1 MKLNRKQLFDDKMIF
16 NHDSVIP
23 INALQLIDELIEQER
38 LERINKRLV
47 ERVELLEF
55 QLENARREIAR
66 LAELVDLTHKSNCYY
81 DISGR
86 TY

>member
-1 MKLNRKQLFDDKMIF
+1 MKLNRKQLFADKMVF
-16 NHDSVIP
+16 NRDSIIP

-38 LERINKRLV
+38 IERINKRLV

-55 QLENARREIAR
+55 QLENARIA
-66 LAELVDLTHKSNCYY
+66 LADIDPKNHRYY

>member
-1 MKLNRKQLFDDKMIF
+1 MKLDRKQLFADKMVF
-16 NHDSVIP
+16 NRDSIIP
-23 INALQLIDELIEQER
+23 VNALQLIDELIEQER

-55 QLENARREIAR
+55 QLENARTA
-66 LAELVDLTHKSNCYY
+66 LADLDPKNHRYY

>member
-1 MKLNRKQLFDDKMIF
+1 MKLNRKQLFADKMVF
-16 NHDSVIP
+16 NRDSIIP
-23 INALQLIDELIEQER
+23 VNALQLIDELIEQER
-38 LERINKRLV
+38 LERINKRLI

-55 QLENARREIAR
+55 QLENARTA
-66 LAELVDLTHKSNCYY
+66 LANFDPKNHRYY

>member
-1 MKLNRKQLFDDKMIF
+1 MKKLNRKQLFADKMVF
-16 NHDSVIP
+16 NEDSIIP
-23 INALQLIDELIEQER
+23 VNALQLIDELLEQER

-55 QLENARREIAR
+55 QLENARQA
-66 LAELVDLTHKSNCYY
+66 LNCQNHKYY

>member
-1 MKLNRKQLFDDKMIF
+1 MKLDRKQLFADKMVF
-16 NHDSVIP
+16 NRDSIIP

-38 LERINKRLV
+38 LERINKQLV

-55 QLENARREIAR
+55 QLRNARTA
-66 LAELVDLTHKSNCYY
+66 LADLDTKNHRYY